1 MDVLEEKSQTKA
13 AHLETEKSYTKRGRW
28 GKYTDL
34 TRSQPTAYK
43 DKLEVQCNQ
52 LKVHEGCVMM
62 IAHCFSSLCAVE

>member
-1 MDVLEEKSQTKA
+1 MARQEPCYE
-13 AHLETEKSYTKRGRW
+13 HERW

-52 LKVHEGCVMM
+52 LKYMKGV
-62 IAHCFSSLCAVE
+62 S